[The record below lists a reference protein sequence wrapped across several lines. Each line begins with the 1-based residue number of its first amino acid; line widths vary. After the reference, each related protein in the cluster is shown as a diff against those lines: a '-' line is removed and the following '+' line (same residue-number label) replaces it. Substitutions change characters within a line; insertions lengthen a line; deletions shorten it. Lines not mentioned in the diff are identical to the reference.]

1 MPETVTDL
9 RGVVDDRR
17 AKGERSAQFL
27 LLGSASVDLIQK
39 ASETLAGR
47 IIYLEMPPITVEEGL
62 DAGTMLVNAQGSTL
76 NGARLAQEIGV
87 SAQMINRYVDF
98 SVDLTL
104 VRRLPP

>member
-1 MPETVTDL
+1 MPEIFIEL
-9 RGVVDDRR
+9 HGVVDDRR
-17 AKGERSAQFL
+17 AKGERSAEFL
-27 LLGSASVDLIQK
+27 LLGSASLDLIQK

-47 IIYLEMPPITVEEGL
+47 IIYLEMPPIMVEEGL

-98 SVDLTL
+98 LVDLML
-104 VRRLPP
+104 VRRLLP